1 VGNTEANNRTRYEPR
16 LKGRFAVNRL
26 TRVTPETGVVAVH
39 DLSPFDDQGKATSTG
54 GAEDSLAQPMSLVF
68 SADGTT
74 AWVAAFGSDRV
85 AKISGVDGS
94 VEARVD
100 LRFPGEGS
108 GSMRGPRGM
117 VWDEVAGRLYVLNKL
132 ANSLSVVDTGKSR
145 VISEVRFSGVEVLS
159 EAAQAGRGL
168 LFDARLSG
176 NGATSCGTCHIDADL
191 DGLAWD
197 LGDPA
202 GSVTN
207 IVGANLA
214 VHDLSPRD
222 RAMHPMKGPMVTQ
235 TLRGLKPGQRLHWR
249 GDRGALGDFNPTF
262 RDLLDGPLREDAE
275 IEALSVYL
283 LGLRHHPNPNRLP
296 DNALPESFAGG
307 NAARGAK
314 LFAAHLHHCGVC
326 HVLPEGTDQN
336 IDDPRNLR
344 LAQPLKN
351 PTLQTTYQRALLDT
365 RAGATNWTG
374 FGLLHDG
381 TGGLQALP
389 TVHFYDLDGLTGSQ
403 FQDVAAYALCFDT
416 GTAPVVGRSITI
428 TTTNRLSPASVAEL
442 SLLES
447 QSRLAGVSEVVA
459 QGSLGGTLVNLHFD
473 PVASRYRADTAGSG
487 WSREEL
493 LASLGSD
500 DSLTALALPA
510 GNGPR
515 SSTDRDGNS
524 VPDND
529 DSRPRLELQRVPSGW
544 AVRFPARSAGWVIES
559 AADLHGVWTPRVARE
574 TTSGTFLESL
584 VESDAGHLFFRLRRT
599 W

>member
-1 VGNTEANNRTRYEPR
+1 MSSRWSIFAAAFWLGLRTAGSRGVASDFVHFEARQTHPLEHGRDETTLLALNSVEGRLSVLRSAGEARDLPVLVAEIPVGLGP
-16 LKGRFAVNRL
+16 
-26 TRVTPETGVVAVH
+26 VAVR
-39 DLSPFDDQGKATSTG
+39 ART
-54 GAEDSLAQPMSLVF
+54 
-68 SADGTT
+68 ADE
-74 AWVAAFGSDRV
+74 AWVVNEVSD
-85 AKISGVDGS
+85 
-94 VEARVD
+94 
-100 LRFPGEGS
+100 
-108 GSMRGPRGM
+108 
-117 VWDEVAGRLYVLNKL
+117 
-132 ANSLSVVDTGKSR
+132 SLSVVSLRNRVVVATLPCPDEPADLLFAGGRAYVSCARSRQLRVFDAESR
-145 VISEVRFSGVEVLS
+145 VETASIPLEGHSPRAMALQGDGESIAIAFLH
-159 EAAQAGRGL
+159 
-168 LFDARLSG
+168 SG
-176 NGATSCGTCHIDADL
+176 NGTTVLPATLAPAPEVPWNPLLPPAPATARIVEASDPRVSYHVL
-191 DGLAWD
+191 D
-197 LGDPA
+197 
-202 GSVTN
+202 
-207 IVGANLA
+207 
-214 VHDLSPRD
+214 HDLS
-222 RAMHPMKGPMVTQ
+222 
-235 TLRGLKPGQRLHWR
+235 
-249 GDRGALGDFNPTF
+249 
-262 RDLLDGPLREDAE
+262 
-275 IEALSVYL
+275 
-283 LGLRHHPNPNRLP
+283 
-296 DNALPESFAGG
+296 
-307 NAARGAK
+307 
-314 LFAAHLHHCGVC
+314 
-326 HVLPEGTDQN
+326 
-336 IDDPRNLR
+336 
-344 LAQPLKN
+344 
-351 PTLQTTYQRALLDT
+351 LQTTYQRALLDT

-403 FQDVAAYALCFDT
+403 FQDVAAYALCFET
-416 GTAPVVGRSITI
+416 GTAPVVGRSITL

-529 DSRPRLELQRVPSGW
+529 DSRPGLELQRVPLGW